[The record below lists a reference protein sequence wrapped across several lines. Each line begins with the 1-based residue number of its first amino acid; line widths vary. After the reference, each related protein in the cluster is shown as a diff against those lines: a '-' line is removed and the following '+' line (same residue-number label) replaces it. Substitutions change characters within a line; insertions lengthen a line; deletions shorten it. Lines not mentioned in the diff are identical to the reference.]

1 VSSLAFVKELAVTH
15 GSSISNRREILCVWL
30 LASANT
36 KGKGRDQFIFAFDLG
51 GQLKQ
56 RRPYTDGKT
65 GRGVTGLGA
74 RCGRVRDPDGVRAD
88 CAPNRS
94 GASDVKD
101 IMHTVNTASPGD
113 TCWLAS

>member
-1 VSSLAFVKELAVTH
+1 MSSLAFVKELAVTH

-36 KGKGRDQFIFAFDLG
+36 KGKGRDQFIFVFDLG

-65 GRGVTGLGA
+65 GRGPQGWVQGVAECGILTALEQTVHPTGVEQA
-74 RCGRVRDPDGVRAD
+74 
-88 CAPNRS
+88 
-94 GASDVKD
+94 
-101 IMHTVNTASPGD
+101 T
-113 TCWLAS
+113 